1 MEWSWRFGDGSY
13 RLGEKGYA
21 NIWVKSMKEN
31 VVDSELEKDPKFRE
45 WIEKLGLKWEDYIK
59 HERDTKRA
67 LRNQYRREHGI
78 PY

>member
-1 MEWSWRFGDGSY
+1 MEWKWEFSKNSYKPGDKDY
-13 RLGEKGYA
+13 P

-31 VVDSELEKDPKFRE
+31 VVESELEKDPKFRE
-45 WIEKLGLKWEDYIK
+45 WIEKLGLKWQDYIK

>member
-1 MEWSWRFGDGSY
+1 MKRKYKAGKS
-13 RLGEKGYA
+13 KGVVFE
-21 NIWVKSMKEN
+21 VKRKAEN
-31 VVDSELEKDPKFRE
+31 VVESELEKDPKFRE
-45 WIEKLGLKWEDYIK
+45 WIEKLGLKWEDYVK